1 MEFLS
6 ASTSRWGA
14 AAEVLE
20 PTGAHGQADEEGV

>member
-20 PTGAHGQADEEGV
+20 PRARTDRADEEVV